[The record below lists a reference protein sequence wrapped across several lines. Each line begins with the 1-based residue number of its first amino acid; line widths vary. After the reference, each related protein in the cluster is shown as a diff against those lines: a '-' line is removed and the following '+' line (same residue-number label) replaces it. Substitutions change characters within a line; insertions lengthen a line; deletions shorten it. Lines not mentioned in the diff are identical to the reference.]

1 MDQEWTRNGPGPEL
15 DKKKVKGRV
24 MFGEWRMGELDT
36 KNRV

>member
-1 MDQEWTRNGPGPEL
+1 MDQEWTWTRVGQ
-15 DKKKVKGRV
+15 KKVKGCV